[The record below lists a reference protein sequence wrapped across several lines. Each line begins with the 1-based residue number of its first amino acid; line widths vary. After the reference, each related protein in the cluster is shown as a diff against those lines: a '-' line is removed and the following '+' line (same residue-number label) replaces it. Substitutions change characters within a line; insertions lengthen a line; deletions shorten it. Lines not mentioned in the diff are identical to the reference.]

1 MHITKCFA
9 QKDSQGIYLYIL
21 ILRVNWKLLSIWSM
35 AVFFS
40 FLLLKIKIYYYES
53 ILFEMAGGQ
62 VALVK
67 LRVMLCS
74 IIFNKRYEL
83 LSKNK
88 FVNGSRHGIE
98 SETGLFSV

>member
-9 QKDSQGIYLYIL
+9 QKDSQGIYLCIL
-21 ILRVNWKLLSIWSM
+21 ILRVDWKSLSIWSM
-35 AVFFS
+35 AVFFL
-40 FLLLKIKIYYYES
+40 LLLKTKIYYES

-67 LRVMLCS
+67 LQTRVMLCS

-83 LSKNK
+83 LSKN
-88 FVNGSRHGIE
+88 
-98 SETGLFSV
+98 

>member
-21 ILRVNWKLLSIWSM
+21 ILRVDWKLLSIWSM
-35 AVFFS
+35 AVFF
-40 FLLLKIKIYYYES
+40 LLLPKTKIYYES

-67 LRVMLCS
+67 LQTRVMLCS

-83 LSKNK
+83 LSKN
-88 FVNGSRHGIE
+88 
-98 SETGLFSV
+98 